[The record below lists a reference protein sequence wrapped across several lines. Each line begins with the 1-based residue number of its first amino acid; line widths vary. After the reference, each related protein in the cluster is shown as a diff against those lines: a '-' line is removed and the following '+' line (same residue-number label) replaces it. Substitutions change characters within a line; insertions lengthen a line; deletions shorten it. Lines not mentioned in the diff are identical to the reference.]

1 MQSGWPSPRLLL
13 DDPHSVE
20 SLSDL
25 YHLIACLIQ
34 CTTDSVILATKY
46 DKSCVLSNNTFV
58 TQLNERTFEINQANK
73 RGLAALLA
81 RLPQGPAG

>member
-25 YHLIACLIQ
+25 YLFKRFVSFDRMF
-34 CTTDSVILATKY
+34 DSMY
-46 DKSCVLSNNTFV
+46 H
-58 TQLNERTFEINQANK
+58 
-73 RGLAALLA
+73 G
-81 RLPQGPAG
+81 